1 MSKWS
6 KQAMVRLMTVVN
18 RESLPEATRSRLEAI
33 LEGCEG
39 KDPKEQEEWLR
50 SELSALW
57 TEMAPTALG
66 LYSVISNYLDRQTG
80 MTVEDYVWLRDYEQ
94 KLWDQKENQ

>member
-1 MSKWS
+1 MT
-6 KQAMVRLMTVVN
+6 RLMVVSQ
-18 RESLPEATRSRLEAI
+18 RVPERTRKRLEAI

-39 KDPKEQEEWLR
+39 KTSEEAEPHLR

-66 LYSVISNYLDRQTG
+66 LYSVLSNYLDRQTG

-94 KLWDQKENQ
+94 KLWP

>member
-1 MSKWS
+1 MSEKWTVET
-6 KQAMVRLMTVVN
+6 MTRLMVVSQ
-18 RESLPEATRSRLEAI
+18 RVPERTRKRLEAI

-39 KDPKEQEEWLR
+39 KTPEEAEPHLR

-66 LYSVISNYLDRQTG
+66 LYSVLSNYLDRQTG

-94 KLWDQKENQ
+94 KLWP